1 MPAEEFRQAY
11 ALSLIDK
18 FPPLPKGRPFPRIHL
33 EDVVAGLRERVT
45 DPTKQNQGAASLCG
59 PAAFFYCV
67 LNYKPE
73 LYVQYVIDLFTTG
86 KAHIG
91 SLKVE
96 PSLPCRV
103 YQPPADK
110 IAPVDWIALAS
121 LRDSENT
128 IMDYASADDTV
139 AGITRPGTLAS
150 WFRDI
155 GYQNVRDDTNYYFC
169 KGAKEIQAFDRDMR
183 VHARDV
189 CLLVNDNLLYV
200 QKNRLKST
208 FCNHWVVL
216 DDTPQLNGNQINI
229 SVYSWGASHKI
240 PGTSSL
246 SIHDFSLNFYGYVS
260 GKPKYFS

>member
-1 MPAEEFRQAY
+1 MPAEDYRKSY

-18 FPPLPKGRPFPRIHL
+18 FPPLPKGRPFPRIDQA
-33 EDVVAGLRERVT
+33 DVVAGLRERVN
-45 DPTKQNQGAASLCG
+45 DPHKQNQGAASLCG

-86 KAHIG
+86 KARIG

-103 YQPPADK
+103 YQPPTDK

-128 IMDYASADDTV
+128 IMDYSSADDTT
-139 AGITRPGTLAS
+139 AGITRPGTLAG
-150 WFRDI
+150 WLRDI
-155 GYQNVRDDTNYYFC
+155 AYQGVRDDTNYYFC
-169 KGAKEIQAFDRDMR
+169 KGRKEVEAFDRDMR
-183 VHARDV
+183 IDRDV
-189 CLLVNDNLLYV
+189 CLLVNDNMLYPSK
-200 QKNRLKST
+200 QKLKSM
-208 FCNHWVVL
+208 FCNHWIVV
-216 DDTPQLNGNQINI
+216 DEVNLNRDQISV
-229 SVYSWGASHKI
+229 SVYSWGNPYRI
-240 PGTSSL
+240 PAVGTL

-260 GKPKYFS
+260 GKPKFN

>member
-33 EDVVAGLRERVT
+33 EDVIAGLRERVT

-183 VHARDV
+183 AMSA
-189 CLLVNDNLLYV
+189 CW
-200 QKNRLKST
+200 ST
-208 FCNHWVVL
+208 TTFF
-216 DDTPQLNGNQINI
+216 TYRKTG
-229 SVYSWGASHKI
+229 
-240 PGTSSL
+240 
-246 SIHDFSLNFYGYVS
+246 
-260 GKPKYFS
+260 